1 MRANIAVKAIDRST
15 KRPLPGVNIELGAA
29 TYSLNQVTDP
39 VGSVSFTID
48 VGGGEAGRYPEEGVA
63 ILLTATKP
71 GYKMERDRFISY
83 GNRAVIFQMVRK

>member
-15 KRPLPGVNIELGAA
+15 KRTIPGVNIELGAA
-29 TYSLNQVTDP
+29 TYSLKQVTDQL
-39 VGSVSFTID
+39 GSAAFTID
-48 VGGGEAGRYPEEGVA
+48 VGGEEAGRHPEEGVA

-71 GYKMERDRFISY
+71 GYGMKRDRFITY